1 MRRRGRLAV
10 LALALAVAGCGY
22 GLRGTLPDDI
32 RTVGVPVF
40 TNRTPQPA
48 IEAVVT
54 RAILDAFATQGRLRV
69 TRPEVADAILEG
81 EIVAYDV
88 VSIAFDRR
96 ANVQQYRLVLT
107 LNLRMRDRRRAT
119 VLFQRTGLREQ
130 ADFRVFGTV
139 AETIAREETAVQE
152 AALEIARSVVS
163 QAVNRF

>member
-1 MRRRGRLAV
+1 VRRVVRLGV

-22 GLRGTLPDDI
+22 SLRGTLPPDI
-32 RTVGVPVF
+32 RTVGVPIF

-48 IEAVVT
+48 IEALVT
-54 RAILDAFATQGRLRV
+54 RAILDAFATQGRLAV
-69 TRPEVADAILEG
+69 ASPDVADAVLEG
-81 EIVAYDV
+81 EIVTYDV

-107 LNLRMRDRRRAT
+107 LNLRMRDRRRDT

-139 AETIAREETAVQE
+139 AETIAREETAVRQ

-163 QAVNRF
+163 LAVNRF

>member
-1 MRRRGRLAV
+1 MKRRPRLA
-10 LALALAVAGCGY
+10 ALAMVLAVAGCGY
-22 GLRGTLPDDI
+22 GLRGTLPADI
-32 RTVGVPVF
+32 RTVAVPLF

-81 EIVAYDV
+81 EISAYDV

-107 LNLRMRDRRRAT
+107 LNLLMRDRRRDT

>member
-1 MRRRGRLAV
+1 MIPFRCWIASVVAGV
-10 LALALAVAGCGY
+10 ALAVAGCGY

-32 RTVGVPVF
+32 RTVGVPIF

-88 VSIAFDRR
+88 VSIAFVAPRR
-96 ANVQQYRLVLT
+96 SSV
-107 LNLRMRDRRRAT
+107 
-119 VLFQRTGLREQ
+119 RTR
-130 ADFRVFGTV
+130 
-139 AETIAREETAVQE
+139 
-152 AALEIARSVVS
+152 ARSS
-163 QAVNRF
+163 ANANGLTR